1 LKAALEPKE
10 AHPVQAAT
18 VVPMVANPAYL
29 NYMAEKATVEKGVE
43 ELRKSIAEAEEKIK
57 TYDTRVQNAPKSE
70 QELQD
75 VLRENI
81 ELNKRYQQMSDSLN
95 KAQISQSL
103 ETRQQS
109 SPLRIADPANYPLS
123 PTKPSKPAIA
133 GVGIMLSLLIGI
145 ALAIIVDVAN
155 QKMWTLSEVEALLGT
170 TVLVEIPE
178 IVTPSDLDEN
188 NRRKK
193 IYLASFTI
201 LSTVYGVCLY
211 LAYLHQGFVL
221 KQLEPVIKRLY

>member
-1 LKAALEPKE
+1 
-10 AHPVQAAT
+10 
-18 VVPMVANPAYL
+18 
-29 NYMAEKATVEKGVE
+29 
-43 ELRKSIAEAEEKIK
+43 
-57 TYDTRVQNAPKSE
+57 
-70 QELQD
+70 
-75 VLRENI
+75 
-81 ELNKRYQQMSDSLN
+81 
-95 KAQISQSL
+95 
-103 ETRQQS
+103 
-109 SPLRIADPANYPLS
+109 
-123 PTKPSKPAIA
+123 
-133 GVGIMLSLLIGI
+133 
-145 ALAIIVDVAN
+145 
-155 QKMWTLSEVEALLGT
+155 MWTLSEVEALLGT